1 MERWLS
7 IRFMFT
13 VLLTALIFGAAAVS
27 GAETQISGR
36 VLSEA
41 APLEGAQVYVY
52 KNYADIKAGKHL
64 QVSEPTSADGFYRTA
79 LPQGKYYFVAR
90 GGQEGNEFFA
100 YHGNNPVQV
109 GSEDTWITLL
119 ANPFKAPRVFEGASG
134 VKGVVTYKGQPVRDA
149 YVTAY
154 KAGSGAFK
162 GLGFRTESV
171 AADGTF
177 DFQLQSGAYVLVA
190 KKITSGKGNRPPKE
204 GDLYCYCPNNPVEV
218 LADRITAVELPCY
231 PKDDRNSFIALP
243 QLKGDSLKTV
253 EHRVL
258 NGRSGIKGTVTGT
271 DGKPVAGIL
280 VLAYRTTKP
289 VFLTYHLS
297 HGTEYTAETAPD
309 GSFFI
314 PVDVSGDYYLV
325 ARDTLGDG
333 PHRGELFGLYN
344 GNSRHAVA
352 YRKGTLLD
360 SINIV
365 AGRVMDEPKQG
376 MALTDVPVIAGTPAA
391 QQARFEKKSVTIPDS
406 VLTHDTVWEGDVV
419 ISGVVL
425 VKKGVTLIL
434 RPGTT
439 VRFARV
445 DRDHNSVGDGELR
458 IEGRILAQGTAD
470 NRIVFTSAEKSKSVR
485 DWSYVHLL
493 ASQADNLFEYCR
505 FEYGF
510 SGIQVHYSTVRIAD
524 CQFLNNH
531 EGLHFNTA
539 NVLAEH
545 NTFTSNGSAIRFK
558 RLEGRVVIRNNV
570 VHGNEIGVLFGRQ
583 QINAVDF
590 QNLNS
595 PVDFPLFVGN
605 SFFDNEKYNFS
616 MGEGQ
621 DLDIHVENNWW
632 GSAAASK
639 VAAGMFDQESD
650 GALGKIIHT
659 PFLAAPLPNAGV
671 REGK

>member
-1 MERWLS
+1 M
-7 IRFMFT
+7 
-13 VLLTALIFGAAAVS
+13 LLGLIFGVAAVS
-27 GAETQISGR
+27 GAETRISGR

-41 APLEGAQVYVY
+41 SPLKGSQVYVY
-52 KNYADIKAGKHL
+52 KNYADIKAGKHI
-64 QVSEPTSADGFYRTA
+64 QVTEPTAADGFYRTA
-79 LPQGKYYFVAR
+79 LPHGKYYFVAR
-90 GGQEGNEFFA
+90 GMQEGKEFFA

-119 ANPFKAPRVFEGASG
+119 ANPLKAALVSEGTTG
-134 VKGVVTYKGQPVRDA
+134 VKGIVTYKGQPVRDA

-154 KAGSGAFK
+154 KSGSGVFK

-171 AADGTF
+171 AADGSF
-177 DFQLQSGAYVLVA
+177 DFQLQSGTYVLVA

-204 GDLYCYCPNNPVEV
+204 GDLYCYCPNNPVEI
-218 LADRITAVELPCY
+218 LPDRKTAVELPCY
-231 PKDDRNSFIALP
+231 PKDDRGSFIALP

-258 NGRSGIKGTVTGT
+258 NGTSGIKGTVTGP

-297 HGTEYTAETAPD
+297 HGTEYMAETASD

-344 GNSRHAVA
+344 GNSRHVVA
-352 YRKGTLLD
+352 YRQGTLVD
-360 SINIV
+360 SVVIT
-365 AGRVMDEPKQG
+365 AGRVMEETKQG
-376 MALTDVPVIAGTPAA
+376 LALTDAPAA
-391 QQARFEKKSVTIPDS
+391 AGETDANQARFEKISVTISDS
-406 VLTHDTVWEGDVV
+406 VLARDTVWEGDVV

-425 VKKGVTLIL
+425 VKKGVTLTL
-434 RPGTT
+434 KPGTT

-445 DRDHNSVGDGELR
+445 DRDKNAVGDGELR
-458 IEGRILAQGTAD
+458 IEGRILAQGTAS

-510 SGIQVHYSTVRIAD
+510 SGVQVHYSNVRIVD

-545 NTFTSNGSAIRFK
+545 NTFTNNDSAIRFK

-570 VHGNEIGVLFGRQ
+570 IHGNEIGVLFGRQ

-595 PVDFPLFVGN
+595 PVDYPLFVGN
-605 SFFDNEKYNFS
+605 SFHDNGKYNFS

-621 DLDIHVENNWW
+621 NLDIHVENNWW
-632 GSAAASK
+632 GSDAALK

-650 GALGKIIHT
+650 NALGKIIYK
-659 PFLAAPLPNAGV
+659 PFLLVPVPNAGV
-671 REGK
+671 RDGK